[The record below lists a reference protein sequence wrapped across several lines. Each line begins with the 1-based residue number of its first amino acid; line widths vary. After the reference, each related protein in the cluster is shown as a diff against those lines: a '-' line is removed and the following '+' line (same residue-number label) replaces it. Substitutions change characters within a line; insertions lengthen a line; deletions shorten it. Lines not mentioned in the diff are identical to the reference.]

1 MSPKTWAILVAMAA
15 SGFVAEGAAQTFD
28 VKNLDITQ
36 GSIEIGSDNSI
47 IARPS
52 PSQNR
57 SVHDQS
63 VDYGVREW
71 WRLSAVMKLEN
82 PARDDLQTSRVAL
95 ESIFVLRPMKPGQ
108 VQDVGIGFFAALE
121 GAIHEDTTNALVIG
135 PIVTARWEAITFA
148 FNPFLEQTF
157 GRNRADGIALSYGWQ
172 AKYDVRQGLA
182 IGIEGFGLIDNLA
195 DAAGLADQ
203 EHRIGPVVYT
213 EISLWGLNLTPDIG
227 VLFGLTSSTPD
238 VTFKINVGVPLR

>member
-1 MSPKTWAILVAMAA
+1 MAALGLVAEA
-15 SGFVAEGAAQTFD
+15 AAQTFD

-36 GSIEIGSDNSI
+36 GSLEIGFDNS
-47 IARPS
+47 AMSRPS

-57 SVHDQS
+57 SAHDQS
-63 VDYGVREW
+63 IDYGLREW

-82 PARDDLQTSRVAL
+82 PARDDLRASRVAL
-95 ESIFVLRPMKPGQ
+95 ESIFVGRPMKPER
-108 VQDVGIGFFAALE
+108 VQDVAIGFFAALE
-121 GAIHEDTTNALVIG
+121 GAIDEDTTNALVFG
-135 PIVTARWEAITFA
+135 PIVTTRWEAITFA

-195 DAAGLADQ
+195 DAAGFADQ
-203 EHRIGPVVYT
+203 EHRIGPVVYA
-213 EISLWGLNLTPDIG
+213 EISLWGLKLTPDIG
-227 VLFGLTSSTPD
+227 VLFGLTPATPD
-238 VTFKINVGVPLR
+238 LTFKINVGLPLR